1 MPQKV
6 QKKRRFPLLVA
17 VLICVAVVSV
27 ILLVRFGTSSG
38 NESDS
43 TGFPISV
50 NGLAIKQIGLMGGQI
65 AVAED
70 ADFQLYNSSGTQR
83 YSVDLNY
90 AAPVFV
96 TEGNRALIYD
106 RGGNRMKICNRG
118 GEVCSKDVDGLIL
131 TCGLGGG
138 RPAVATLSDSSTSI
152 LTVYDSNLLEEV
164 FVWKTSS
171 YITRVDLSPSG
182 RYVAVAVVNND
193 SGDIYSEVTVFDTKS
208 TEPLFTNRYAGET
221 ILSLCFQNNSDV
233 LVVTD
238 RSISGITGRDQLAFQ
253 TEFDYGTLSELASAE
268 NGDTALIL
276 SKISDGKDY
285 VILYDKDG
293 NLIYEFPID
302 SNARGLALSNSTVF
316 VLYEDKL
323 QRFSSSGKD
332 TVPEE
337 LEVQSNSIQ
346 VLAKGKKAYVL
357 TSEEIQKF

>member
-6 QKKRRFPLLVA
+6 QKKRRYPLLVA
-17 VLICVAVVSV
+17 VLLCVVVVSV
-27 ILLVRFGTSSG
+27 ILLALFGTSSG

-50 NGLAIKQIGLMGGQI
+50 NGLAVKQIGLMGSEI

-70 ADFQLYNSSGTQR
+70 ADFQLYNSRGTQR

-96 TEGNRALIYD
+96 TEDNRALVYD

-118 GEVCSKDVDGLIL
+118 GEVCSKEIDGQIL

-138 RPAVATLSDSSTSI
+138 RPAVATLSDSATSI

-164 FVWKTSS
+164 FVWKTAS
-171 YITRVDLSPSG
+171 YITRVALSPNG

-193 SGDIYSEVTVFDTKS
+193 NGDIYSEVLVFDTKS

-221 ILSLCFQNNSDV
+221 ILSLRFQNNSDI

-238 RSISGITGRDQLAFQ
+238 RSISGISGRDQLAFQ
-253 TEFDYGTLSELASAE
+253 TEFEYGTLSEVAIAE
-268 NGDTALIL
+268 NGNTALIL
-276 SKISDGKDY
+276 SKVRDGKDY

-293 NLIYEFPID
+293 DLIQEFSID

-323 QRFSSSGKD
+323 QLLPSSGGN
-332 TVPEE
+332 TNSEE
-337 LEVQSNSIQ
+337 MEIQSNSIQ
-346 VLAKGKKAYVL
+346 VLAKGKTAYVL